1 MSVNDPGKAISVIR
15 FSSLAGEEI
24 TRFRLEWLD
33 GEIIPSTKMQM
44 AGQAPAGC
52 YGVRIEEGGMAPT
65 LEKGMTAVF
74 SYEEPGHAA
83 VENIF
88 CVGMKGQTPMIR
100 KLVKKEGKG
109 LSPRRKSFMTPTPL
123 HIPDS
128 KVSPIADSTHQRVI
142 LKSLN
147 SGDPLMLV
155 PVENVV
161 WMHPLVAILQEQ
173 G

>member
-24 TRFRLEWLD
+24 TRFRAEWLD
-33 GEIIPSTKMQM
+33 GDIIPSTKMRM
-44 AGQAPAGC
+44 VGQAPTGC
-52 YGVRIEEGGMAPT
+52 YGVRIEEESP
-65 LEKGMTAVF
+65 LLKKGMTAVF
-74 SYEEPGHAA
+74 SYEEPGVAA

-88 CVGMKGQTPMIR
+88 CVGVKGQAPVIR
-100 KLVKKEGKG
+100 KLVKNEGRG
-109 LSPRRKSFMTPTPL
+109 ISSRRKSFMTPTPL

-142 LKSLN
+142 LKGLDN
-147 SGDPLMLV
+147 GDPLMFV

-161 WMHPLVAILQEQ
+161 WMHPLVAILQGQ